1 MALQEFDAEAGVL
14 ARRRALAQS
23 LMSQPAPQGRMVGRV
38 YVGANPLEQ
47 LAHGLRQVAGTKD
60 LQAADSA
67 EIQLQQRRQAQGA
80 EDAKRFAEILR
91 GKPSET
97 IPNPVPNDDNGN
109 VMPQAQTQAVPGDP
123 VSAYSFAL
131 GSQSPMIRQMGAQG
145 MVQLPQLE
153 ARKAERADER
163 EFRAQQLQQQHA
175 MRMEQMAAQNAS
187 RQEMMRAQQEF
198 QRQMV
203 ELKQSMGGQ
212 GSQPYFQPVQTGQ
225 GVFSFN
231 ARTGKM
237 EPVSVNGAPVVGAQA
252 DPALQGAIAGAK
264 AGAQTE
270 AKERTEARLEAPKV
284 VAQGEETIKLV
295 DDLLNAP
302 GFKQAVGKSRVMQI
316 QRIPGTDAKD
326 FDIRLDQLKGKQFLQ
341 AFETLKG
348 GGQITEMEGKKAT
361 DAIARMD
368 AAGTEEEFVKAAREF
383 QQVIRQGVER
393 AKGKAQ
399 MPTNPS
405 PAPAGAPR
413 KVIRY
418 DDKGNRIQ

>member
-97 IPNPVPNDDNGN
+97 IQSPVVNDDDGN
-109 VMPQAQTQAVPGDP
+109 VMPVAQTQAVPGDAA
-123 VSAYSFAL
+123 SAYAFAL

-145 MVQLPQLE
+145 MAQLPQIE
-153 ARKAERADER
+153 ARNAERAADR
-163 EFRAQQLQQQHA
+163 EFRAQQLQQQHQ

-203 ELKQSMGGQ
+203 ELKQSFGGS
-212 GSQPYFQPVQTGQ
+212 GGQPYFQPVQTAQ

-237 EPVSVNGAPVVGAQA
+237 EPVAVNGAPVIGAQA
-252 DPALQGAIAGAK
+252 DPKLQGEIAASK
-264 AGAQTE
+264 E
-270 AKERTEARLEAPKV
+270 A
-284 VAQGEETIKLV
+284 
-295 DDLLNAP
+295 
-302 GFKQAVGKSRVMQI
+302 GKSGV
-316 QRIPGTDAKD
+316 
-326 FDIRLDQLKGKQFLQ
+326 
-341 AFETLKG
+341 E
-348 GGQITEMEGKKAT
+348 
-361 DAIARMD
+361 
-368 AAGTEEEFVKAAREF
+368 
-383 QQVIRQGVER
+383 QGVER
-393 AKGKAQ
+393 NKAVRKSDQ
-399 MPTNPS
+399 MLSVLDQAEGLLKQGPTNSGVGALVDKAGGAVGLSSKSAQTAGQLETLSGWLVANVPRMEGPQSNMDVQNYTTMAGMVGDRTKPVAERMAALRTVRELQQKYKALNQDGQSPS
-405 PAPAGAPR
+405 ASAPAAGPR
-413 KVIRY
+413 KVIRF
-418 DDKGNRIQ
+418 DANGNRIQ